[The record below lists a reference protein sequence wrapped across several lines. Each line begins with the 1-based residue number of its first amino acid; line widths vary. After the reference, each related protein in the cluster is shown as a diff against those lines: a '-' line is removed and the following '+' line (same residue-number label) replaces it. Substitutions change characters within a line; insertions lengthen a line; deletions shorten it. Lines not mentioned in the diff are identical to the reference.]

1 MGRIRTIKPEFF
13 LHEGLFDL
21 EEESGLPIRLAFAG
35 LWTQC
40 DREGRFKWRPRRLG
54 AAILPYDNVDFSR
67 VLDVLTEAGMVQSY
81 EVDGQMYG
89 IVPSF
94 LDHQHPNKREAA
106 STIPDPENTL
116 QDHDDNMDH
125 HARTCTHV
133 HAHGERKGKEGDTL
147 SNDKGV
153 PPPDDPWADGKTLL
167 IDRSALTVKE
177 AGSRIGGWIKR
188 FGEESVGHALAQARE
203 ANAADPATYI
213 ERLLKP
219 DIRIQR
225 QEGVTHIMGE
235 AVINSDTG
243 KRVIDEMREEKER
256 EYFVRLASGK
266 NRLPAKNRRVPQ
278 AVS

>member
-1 MGRIRTIKPEFF
+1 MSGFPVTIQ
-13 LHEGLFDL
+13 G
-21 EEESGLPIRLAFAG
+21 
-35 LWTQC
+35 
-40 DREGRFKWRPRRLG
+40 
-54 AAILPYDNVDFSR
+54 
-67 VLDVLTEAGMVQSY
+67 
-81 EVDGQMYG
+81 
-89 IVPSF
+89 
-94 LDHQHPNKREAA
+94 
-106 STIPDPENTL
+106 
-116 QDHDDNMDH
+116 
-125 HARTCTHV
+125 
-133 HAHGERKGKEGDTL
+133 
-147 SNDKGV
+147 
-153 PPPDDPWADGKTLL
+153 ADGKTLL